1 MPAVSQ
7 ETKTA
12 DERMITR
19 AASVESSGR
28 QNKIR
33 CVAVTKINFYDFI
46 FIGQNKYCLLEKFVR
61 FDF

>member
-33 CVAVTKINFYDFI
+33 CVAASF
-46 FIGQNKYCLLEKFVR
+46 LP
-61 FDF
+61 